1 MPSRNRLGFKPAA
14 GPAIST
20 AARTW
25 LAGKPMPADL
35 ELMSLLGR
43 EGKREM
49 WKCEFCQRVLDLGT
63 ASSTALKRHGR
74 KCLAKAAQSKAGG
87 PAVAPALPAAQAS
100 PATQAPTSASTA
112 TAINSNSSAT
122 DATAQADSRSSPAG
136 SAIGEDEDTPST
148 SELQWFQPLR
158 GSTSA
163 SCPAALVD
171 VGPSQRAKL
180 SPTLTAKASAKNPA
194 GPSKSSSASGTRAMN
209 SRAKGTFP
217 FPVMVDDDAPMA
229 ELSTVADK
237 TTFPAVT
244 VPALPEVKLPQDLQS
259 IIASPA
265 SSEQVNKVIFGV
277 RSALASLN
285 EQQARIT
292 EALRPLLD
300 ASVATAQQMS
310 KLQAALAQLEAIAQK
325 QQSSSAGTIEAGQR
339 SGANGGSASQASAST
354 T

>member
-87 PAVAPALPAAQAS
+87 PAVAQALPAAQAS

-122 DATAQADSRSSPAG
+122 AG

-229 ELSTVADK
+229 ELSTAADK